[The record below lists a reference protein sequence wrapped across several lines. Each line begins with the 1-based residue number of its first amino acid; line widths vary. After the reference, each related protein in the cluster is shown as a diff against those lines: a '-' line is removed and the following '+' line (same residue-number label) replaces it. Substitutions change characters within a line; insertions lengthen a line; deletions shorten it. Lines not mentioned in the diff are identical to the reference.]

1 MNTAAATHSPT
12 QLPMRR
18 ANIAVRGIAKRCR
31 KPDTHIVDLGFHDIG
46 TKPENLETSARALLS
61 TFKSVTSATLHLNYV
76 EVDPDN
82 HKNFTMVIFDSRHL
96 VMKLA

>member
-1 MNTAAATHSPT
+1 MNTDTATHT
-12 QLPMRR
+12 THVPMRR
-18 ANIAVRGIAKRCR
+18 AHIAVHGIAKRCR
-31 KPDTHIVDLGFHDIG
+31 KPDTHIVDLGVHDIA
-46 TKPENLETSARALLS
+46 TKPENLEAGARALLS
-61 TFKSVTSATLHLNYV
+61 TFKSVTGAKLHLNYV